1 MGLHRFAL
9 LQAFVN
15 SISGGVFMK
24 TGVFLIFLLL
34 VAFLVGMP
42 LAAVHAQEVDFLDN
56 QGGTMIPNN
65 EIIIGDRDD
74 YLWSYENE
82 SGGVMMQ
89 FHTGYEKWD
98 ELVACDINGDG
109 KDEIIQGDRSTDKI
123 YAYDMYGNELFK
135 KDVDFEEGDD
145 LACMRTGRTFKLVF
159 ADRSE
164 DSITI
169 MDSHWA
175 YTQPLGKAGLEE
187 LNDFEYGDS
196 LAAIDADDDGSQEII
211 LADHDEN
218 KLHIIDLDF
227 SVHYSP
233 IIYRASLD
241 VSGYFDLTDR
251 DEVSTGD
258 VNFDGR
264 EELVIATQDND
275 NKGAKR
281 GIHVFSI
288 DYRNNAYSLR
298 ELSYFPMNFQ
308 KGDRMVVGDV
318 NGDGLAEIVWAS
330 QSDGRV
336 RVYSMIG
343 DLLNGPNG
351 FKTEFTYGAGLAV
364 GDLNGDSIVVGPPNK
379 ATLHVVN
386 QILAVINA
394 PPVDYDAINE
404 SGTFYAEYT
413 SKQTQ
418 TTTASIR
425 ATTDMKM
432 TAELKFMQS
441 APGLVT
447 YKLGLKTMVGQKL
460 QRETGQS
467 YETAIT
473 HKMLAD
479 MADGA
484 IYVSTDYDV
493 YEFPIISPPELAV
506 INGKQQY
513 VLVSIPKGPPNVHF
527 QSYDSNLHEIGDI
540 NTYPTRITDLKNYD
554 ASRVLGVFT
563 IEASNVQ
570 SSYEQYMRQLSW
582 EKQANT
588 FSVGVS
594 LSFSGT
600 LGSKVLTGFE
610 GSVQG
615 DYSHEKLTTHEVT
628 FSNETSVLVAYEGR
642 IDEGSKWYN
651 ATGVIYTDSEDGH
664 LVLDFYVPSKGSYYE
679 ARELSPI
686 FINFGLFRINLNA
699 LKALNNPP
707 ECSIGATPN
716 SGKMPLEVGFNLNF
730 SDPENGSVR
739 WELDFGDGA
748 TLEGNYTELR
758 HVYTGEGTYRLSL
771 TVYDIWN
778 ANSTCSATI
787 NVEPNERPEALFSY
801 SPAELRA
808 GDEVSFVDSSSDPDG
823 SVVSWS
829 WNFGDGNFSDE
840 RNPRHVYSSP
850 GVYTVML
857 TVEDESGLRGSYYK
871 EITVQPRNY
880 LPTADFT
887 FLPKEP
893 KAGEEVSFAD
903 KSYDRDGSIV
913 SWSWDFGDGATSGEA
928 EPTHTFSSPGNY
940 TVTLTVRDEEG
951 GEDVRRITITVSEVT
966 PATTTETESSTTT
979 TSTTQSTSSTATE
992 TGSPPTTPSS
1002 ETASQ
1007 SSTPTS
1013 NQPSP
1018 TESGGTCGPGI
1029 MALVAVLA
1037 ALFRRR

>member
-1 MGLHRFAL
+1 
-9 LQAFVN
+9 
-15 SISGGVFMK
+15 MK
-24 TGVFLIFLLL
+24 AGIFLISLLL
-34 VAFLVGMP
+34 VALLVGMP
-42 LAAVHAQEVDFLDN
+42 LPAVHAREVDFLDN

-65 EIIIGDRDD
+65 EIIIGDRAD
-74 YLWSYENE
+74 YLWGYENE

-98 ELVACDINGDG
+98 ELIACDINGDG

-123 YAYDMYGNELFK
+123 YAYDMYGNEIQK
-135 KDVDFEEGDD
+135 WEAGFEAGDD
-145 LACMRTGRTFKLVF
+145 LVCVRIGYVDEKTGKVYSSHVIYLG
-159 ADRSE
+159 DRSE
-164 DSITI
+164 DTI
-169 MDSHWA
+169 SRYDL
-175 YTQPLGKAGLEE
+175 YTFGVPFDLGNL
-187 LNDFEYGDS
+187 DFEYGDS
-196 LAAIDADDDGSQEII
+196 LAAIDADGDGGQEVI
-211 LADHDEN
+211 LADHDKNELHIL
-218 KLHIIDLDF
+218 KLHIEAFRPLEY
-227 SVHYSP
+227 VV
-233 IIYRASLD
+233 SLD
-241 VSGYFDLTDR
+241 VREYFDLTDR
-251 DEVSTGD
+251 DEVSAGD

-364 GDLNGDSIVVGPPNK
+364 GDLNGDSIVVGPPGK

-386 QILAVINA
+386 QVLAVINA

-441 APGLVT
+441 IPGIVT
-447 YKLGLKTMVGQKL
+447 YKLGLKTMIGQKL

-473 HKMLAD
+473 QKMLAD

-527 QSYDSNLHEIGDI
+527 QSYDSDLHEIGDI
-540 NTYPTRITDLKNYD
+540 NTYPTKITDLKNYD

-570 SSYEQYMRQLSW
+570 SSYEQYMRQLNW
-582 EKQANT
+582 EKRANT

-642 IDEGSKWYN
+642 IDDRSKWYN

-686 FINFGLFRINLNA
+686 FMNFGLFQINLNA
-699 LKALNNPP
+699 LKALNKPP
-707 ECSIGATPN
+707 ECSIIATPS

-758 HVYTGEGTYRLSL
+758 HVYTEEGTYRLSL
-771 TVYDIWN
+771 TVYDIWG

-808 GDEVSFVDSSSDPDG
+808 GEEVSFVDSSSDPDG

-903 KSYDRDGSIV
+903 KSYDRDGNIV
-913 SWSWDFGDGATSGEA
+913 SWSWDFGDGSTSNEA
-928 EPTHTFSSPGNY
+928 EPVHVYSSPGNY
-940 TVTLTVRDEEG
+940 TVTLTVRDDKG
-951 GEDVRRITITVSEVT
+951 GEDVKRITMTVAQGA
-966 PATTTETESSTTT
+966 PTTTETETSTTT
-979 TSTTQSTSSTATE
+979 TSTTQSTSSTTE
-992 TGSPPTTPSS
+992 TGSPSTQSSS
-1002 ETASQ
+1002 ETTSQ
-1007 SSTPTS
+1007 TSTQS
-1013 NQPSP
+1013 SP
-1018 TESGGTCGPGI
+1018 TESGGGTCGPGI
-1029 MALVAVLA
+1029 IALVTLLA
-1037 ALFRRR
+1037 ALLRRR